1 MKCLPSECMNGE
13 NEIERYCERGV
24 KREMKPILEPSICEI
39 FVICFPSS
47 KEERI
52 IPLDLSS

>member
-1 MKCLPSECMNGE
+1 MNGE

-24 KREMKPILEPSICEI
+24 KREMKPILEPPICEI
-39 FVICFPSS
+39 FVICFPSR